1 MSELLGNKIPDNILS
16 IVSPD
21 TERRINTAV
30 FLITKDMDN
39 FPRAAMLSPYQIC
52 SVSDAEF
59 LFSVYSGS
67 NTAGNLKTNGIA
79 LFIFQEGGGVTYV
92 RCRSA
97 EVKGHKLINSNSEEI
112 LFIASDLVVTR
123 DFSEKAKITS
133 VTLFDESSV
142 MENYIRTFSQIREIA
157 KGWKG

>member
-1 MSELLGNKIPDNILS
+1 MALP
-16 IVSPD
+16 
-21 TERRINTAV
+21 
-30 FLITKDMDN
+30 
-39 FPRAAMLSPYQIC
+39 
-52 SVSDAEF
+52 
-59 LFSVYSGS
+59 FSSFKKAGS
-67 NTAGNLKTNGIA
+67 
-79 LFIFQEGGGVTYV
+79 VTYV
-92 RCRSA
+92 KCRSA

-142 MENYIRTFSQIREIA
+142 MENYRRTFIQIKEIA